1 MTLLEY
7 ITDLQSQGL
16 SSEEIFAKAQEFKGR
31 AKPEE
36 VEEVK
41 TEVVANQT
49 GAAVTTT
56 TEEASD
62 TALGLE
68 DGSLALQPTFS
79 NKQGFGSS
87 QFMSDAMNNI
97 ETDFTGKFRS
107 TKLTP
112 EQKEQ
117 NAKAKEFTKI
127 AKPGESYG
135 EFDDT
140 YDYKY
145 EIKDDKVK
153 YYQKLKTDTEFT
165 EATEKKGDLMAVATV
180 FGHADVDLEKLKKDK
195 LAQKNYDKDF
205 TNYISNLQIDS
216 SENIGSIFNPE
227 TATSTVLINVR
238 GKKTTREMTKDQYD
252 EFKKSAG
259 QGGASVN
266 WENPNWM
273 QESKDFQNNKSL
285 SVKINEEI
293 KSDNLDKEFSFVE
306 YKDLPFNDKFGIS
319 EDYDGDPAMIT
330 VGNAY
335 NFGKLSKD
343 VKNLNTDDFF
353 GYLKEKG
360 LADQYTN
367 DVNDFEGDKY
377 GVLNRRGDAKFQAN
391 QELGRQR
398 DLSNYFNQYLNK
410 KTQDYNTQLQL
421 NWIKNNPEA
430 VSETNSIEEAKD
442 KAKKY
447 FLKTYGVKE
456 IPLFNPSEIKA
467 YKEKN
472 FPKLVENEKQ
482 QVLLAKEEKKQR
494 IQDNNLEG
502 TFDTIDDSIEAI
514 SDTVRG
520 KLKESA
526 YVFGDLF
533 GLDGMKAL
541 KLVEN
546 ERDILD
552 QADDLSFFYAK
563 GKVAKS
569 GEYNYVRDDAGIIYN
584 TDLGII
590 ETTLSEDELKQIN
603 KDIDEN
609 GEDGSDY
616 NFRGGVEAGAG
627 LVAGLAYDIAG
638 MYGVGKFTQATKL
651 GKIVSAVK
659 MNPST
664 FSQMAYY
671 GFSGYAS
678 TKKDTYQSL
687 IDAGITDDEAEK
699 ISDEAAIVGGLWYS
713 ATGLVAYNSA
723 YLNTFQKRLGL
734 NSMYKNALNSYK
746 KTGSPSSYT
755 SSLMQSFKNKIPT
768 TQSGLKTLRGSFQE
782 FGQENLQS
790 AGEKK
795 GINAFVNYR
804 AGEDILNTDYTFQ
817 DFWRTSLLSFGAGGA
832 MVGVETKYQ
841 SPKKQLKNLFYV
853 GSNYDAVKSRLNTD
867 IINGN
872 ISQANADKLLFDGKA
887 VYNQSSGI
895 PAGTDP
901 SIALPSSIVMQEIS
915 DLENKKKNLDPAF
928 HADVDAEIKLKK
940 TELNNIASQQLDK
953 GSDIIAG
960 QLGTEVNAYKTTTEV
975 ETKVNELIANGAKID
990 EKASTNYGT
999 FLKIKDPETGEIRT
1013 EIVVNQEIAAE
1024 DRVITTKQHEVLHAV
1039 LNQTFSKNPEVAVS
1053 VGKDLINQLKQDV
1066 ASGKIEFKTKEFETR
1081 LNSYINDPDYDNP
1094 STLEEAFTL
1103 LSEGLTE
1110 GHIVINETTGSKIG
1124 NFIRRALSALGVK
1137 ASFKNGTEA
1146 INFIKDYNR
1155 SVAKGKGL
1163 SLGQLKTAKTGAK
1176 IDQDIDKSIVDTDV
1190 EAVDLPTT
1198 KSSKRKLPADTQT
1211 YMELDN
1217 DVLQQ
1222 SLVSEIQ
1229 NEGSNQFTIAQAIV
1243 EKNWPLISKSLD
1255 IKSETEMDAAKE
1267 IVIDQML
1274 GQFQG
1279 SGNGKYS
1286 PRNTSALAGFSLDP
1300 DGDTPSAQVN
1310 TYLTETIRRRKPEI
1324 DLAIKERTGSSSEL
1338 NTNTSEEVASVT
1350 TETETV
1356 KAKKSPKGDAIYNS
1370 VLQENLGSDV
1380 ATAVDTAIESDLLDM
1395 NVGDKF
1401 AKTNKLGPAL
1411 GKVLGK
1417 AFGLNPEVFTIKSR
1431 NIAKKDL
1438 KGLTN
1443 LRQYLTAN
1451 AQSDFSNLPDAYDS
1465 SGKSTFIPNSILESL
1480 YVKDGKGKW
1489 KLDSSKTLSDYKKLI
1504 GSVNANKPI
1513 YRSKD
1518 ATIAKALAGLSFRN
1532 KMFETAVPDPIK
1544 RKTTGVKFSK
1554 RKGSETIN
1562 ESKDSKANYAKLPIT
1577 DLKE

>member
-1 MTLLEY
+1 
-7 ITDLQSQGL
+7 
-16 SSEEIFAKAQEFKGR
+16 
-31 AKPEE
+31 
-36 VEEVK
+36 
-41 TEVVANQT
+41 
-49 GAAVTTT
+49 
-56 TEEASD
+56 
-62 TALGLE
+62 
-68 DGSLALQPTFS
+68 
-79 NKQGFGSS
+79 
-87 QFMSDAMNNI
+87 
-97 ETDFTGKFRS
+97 
-107 TKLTP
+107 
-112 EQKEQ
+112 
-117 NAKAKEFTKI
+117 
-127 AKPGESYG
+127 
-135 EFDDT
+135 
-140 YDYKY
+140 
-145 EIKDDKVK
+145 
-153 YYQKLKTDTEFT
+153 
-165 EATEKKGDLMAVATV
+165 
-180 FGHADVDLEKLKKDK
+180 
-195 LAQKNYDKDF
+195 
-205 TNYISNLQIDS
+205 
-216 SENIGSIFNPE
+216 
-227 TATSTVLINVR
+227 
-238 GKKTTREMTKDQYD
+238 MTKDQYD
-252 EFKKSAG
+252 EFKKSTV
-259 QGGASVN
+259 QGGVSVS

-306 YKDLPFNDKFGIS
+306 YKDLPFNDKFGIA

-343 VKNLNTDDFF
+343 VKNFNVDDFF

-367 DVNDFEGDKY
+367 DVNDREYDKY
-377 GVLNRRGDAKFQAN
+377 NVFNTRGDAEFQAN
-391 QELGRQR
+391 SELGRQR

-430 VSETNSIEEAKD
+430 VGETNSIEEAKD
-442 KAKKY
+442 KAQKY

-456 IPLFNPSEIKA
+456 IPLFNPNEIKS

-472 FPKLVENEKQ
+472 FPKLVENEKK
-482 QVLLAKEEKKQR
+482 QVLLAKEEKIQR
-494 IQDNNLEG
+494 IENSNLEG

-533 GLDGMKAL
+533 GLDGMSAL

-569 GEYNYVRDDAGIIYN
+569 GEYNYIRDDAGVIYN

-609 GEDGSDY
+609 GVEGTDY
-616 NFRGGVEAGAG
+616 NLRGGIEAGSG

-638 MYGVGKFTQATKL
+638 MYGVGKLTKATKL
-651 GKIVSAVK
+651 GKVLDVVK
-659 MNPST
+659 MNPNT

-699 ISDEAAIVGGLWYS
+699 ISDEAAIAGGLWYS
-713 ATGLVAYNSA
+713 VTGLVAPNSA

-734 NSMYKNALNSYK
+734 NSIYKNALNTYK
-746 KTGSPSSYT
+746 KTGSPSSFT

-768 TQSGLKTLRGSFQE
+768 TQSAVKTIRGG
-782 FGQENLQS
+782 GQEVIQENIQE
-790 AGEKK
+790 GGQKK

-817 DFWRTSLLSFGAGGA
+817 DFWRTSLLSFGAGSA
-832 MVGVETKYQ
+832 MVGVETRSQ
-841 SPKKQLKNLFYV
+841 NPKKQLKNLFYV
-853 GSNYDAVKSRLNTD
+853 GSNYNAVKSRLNTD
-867 IINGN
+867 VINGN

-895 PAGTDP
+895 PAGTDS

-940 TELNNIASQQLDK
+940 TELNNIASQKLDK
-953 GSDIIAG
+953 GSDVIAG

-975 ETKVNELIANGAKID
+975 KTKVNELIANGAKID

-1066 ASGKIEFKTKEFETR
+1066 ASGKIEFKTKEFENR
-1081 LNSYINDPDYDNP
+1081 LNSYINDTDYDNP

-1137 ASFKNGTEA
+1137 ANFKNGTQA

-1163 SLGQLKTAKTGAK
+1163 SLGQLKTAKTGAE
-1176 IDQDIDKSIVDTDV
+1176 IDQNIDKSIVDTDI

-1198 KSSKRKLPADTQT
+1198 KSSKRKLPSDTQT

-1222 SLVSEIQ
+1222 GLVSEIQ
-1229 NEGSNQFTIAQAIV
+1229 NEGSNQFTIAQAIT

-1255 IKSETEMDAAKE
+1255 IKSEAEMDAAKE
-1267 IVIDQML
+1267 VVIDQML

-1310 TYLTETIRRRKPEI
+1310 TYLTKTIKIRKPEI

-1338 NTNTSEEVASVT
+1338 NTNTSEEVATVT
-1350 TETETV
+1350 TET
-1356 KAKKSPKGDAIYNS
+1356 KLLKLKK
-1370 VLQENLGSDV
+1370 VQ
-1380 ATAVDTAIESDLLDM
+1380 
-1395 NVGDKF
+1395 
-1401 AKTNKLGPAL
+1401 
-1411 GKVLGK
+1411 KVM
-1417 AFGLNPEVFTIKSR
+1417 
-1431 NIAKKDL
+1431 
-1438 KGLTN
+1438 
-1443 LRQYLTAN
+1443 
-1451 AQSDFSNLPDAYDS
+1451 
-1465 SGKSTFIPNSILESL
+1465 L
-1480 YVKDGKGKW
+1480 YI
-1489 KLDSSKTLSDYKKLI
+1489 TLYYKK
-1504 GSVNANKPI
+1504 
-1513 YRSKD
+1513 
-1518 ATIAKALAGLSFRN
+1518 T
-1532 KMFETAVPDPIK
+1532 
-1544 RKTTGVKFSK
+1544 
-1554 RKGSETIN
+1554 
-1562 ESKDSKANYAKLPIT
+1562 
-1577 DLKE
+1577 